1 MEEKIMRY
9 REYLEEERKKDKRRR
24 MREKKMAFFNQSEKS
39 KMRLE
44 IFNLYKEVFKAHISH
59 FFYFLSL
66 SCSL

>member
-24 MREKKMAFFNQSEKS
+24 MREKKMAFFNQSKKS

-44 IFNLYKEVFKAHISH
+44 IFNLYKEVFKAHNRANI
-59 FFYFLSL
+59 YTQK
-66 SCSL
+66 